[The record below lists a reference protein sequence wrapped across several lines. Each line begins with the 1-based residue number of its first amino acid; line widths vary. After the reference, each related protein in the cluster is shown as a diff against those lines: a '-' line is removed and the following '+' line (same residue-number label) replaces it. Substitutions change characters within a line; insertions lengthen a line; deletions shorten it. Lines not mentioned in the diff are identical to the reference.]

1 MLSRNE
7 LGGISVTH
15 TSKHEDHHHC
25 DPDYHGVACVIGP
38 IGRVSGI
45 MPGAGL
51 PCLVCVGGLWGF
63 RVGSYRVCE
72 GRRRRGEGERLGLG
86 EGCGEGEF
94 EEEVEEE
101 EQGEEAKELL
111 RERVRVGWDEIW
123 HTLHICI
130 MCHQWRSLSIEQQYS
145 NCVRTWSSLEAL
157 VPVSPL
163 EMSPDLA

>member
-86 EGCGEGEF
+86 EGCGEVEF
-94 EEEVEEE
+94 DEEVEEE
-101 EQGEEAKELL
+101 EHGEEPKELL
-111 RERVRVGWDEIW
+111 RERVRVG
-123 HTLHICI
+123 
-130 MCHQWRSLSIEQQYS
+130 
-145 NCVRTWSSLEAL
+145 
-157 VPVSPL
+157 
-163 EMSPDLA
+163 

>member
-1 MLSRNE
+1 M
-7 LGGISVTH
+7 VTPS
-15 TSKHEDHHHC
+15 SKHWDHHHC
-25 DPDYHGVACVIGP
+25 DQDYHGVACVIGS
-38 IGRVSGI
+38 IGRVSGT

-86 EGCGEGEF
+86 EGCGEVEF

-101 EQGEEAKELL
+101 EHGEEPKELL

-123 HTLHICI
+123 HTLHVSCVINGEVCPSNNNI
-130 MCHQWRSLSIEQQYS
+130 QIVFAPGPLWRRWCLFHPSRCCLTSPEIS
-145 NCVRTWSSLEAL
+145 NW
-157 VPVSPL
+157 
-163 EMSPDLA
+163 

>member
-1 MLSRNE
+1 M
-7 LGGISVTH
+7 VTPF
-15 TSKHEDHHHC
+15 SKHQDHHHC
-25 DPDYHGVACVIGP
+25 DQDYHGVARVIGS
-38 IGRVSGI
+38 IGRVSGT

-86 EGCGEGEF
+86 EGCGEVEF

-101 EQGEEAKELL
+101 EHGEEPKELL

-130 MCHQWRSLSIEQQYS
+130 MYHQWRSLSIKQQYS

-163 EMSPDLA
+163 VMSPDLA

>member
-25 DPDYHGVACVIGP
+25 DQDYHGVAGVIGS
-38 IGRVSGI
+38 IGKVSGT
-45 MPGAGL
+45 MPGARL
-51 PCLVCVGGLWGF
+51 PCLGCVGGLWGF

-86 EGCGEGEF
+86 EGCGEVEF
-94 EEEVEEE
+94 DEEVEEE
-101 EQGEEAKELL
+101 EHGEEPKELL

-123 HTLHICI
+123 HTLHISI
-130 MCHQWRSLSIEQQYS
+130 MYLQRKNLSIKRQYS
-145 NCVRTWSSLEAL
+145 NCVRTWSSLEEL

>member
-1 MLSRNE
+1 M
-7 LGGISVTH
+7 VTPS
-15 TSKHEDHHHC
+15 SKHQDHHHC
-25 DPDYHGVACVIGP
+25 DQDYHGVACVIGS
-38 IGRVSGI
+38 IGRVSGT

-86 EGCGEGEF
+86 EGCGEVEF

-101 EQGEEAKELL
+101 EHGEEPKELL

-130 MCHQWRSLSIEQQYS
+130 MYLQRKNLSTIFKLCS
-145 NCVRTWSSLEAL
+145 HLVLFGGAGACFTPRDVAWPRLSSRIG
-157 VPVSPL
+157 
-163 EMSPDLA
+163 D